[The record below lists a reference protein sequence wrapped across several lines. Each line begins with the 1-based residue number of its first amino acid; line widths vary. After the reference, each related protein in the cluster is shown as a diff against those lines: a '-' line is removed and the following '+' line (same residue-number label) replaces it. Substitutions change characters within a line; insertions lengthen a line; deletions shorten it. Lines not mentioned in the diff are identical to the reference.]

1 VRPPQVLAVVGVL
14 SLLGCATRAVR
25 VPGDVRGYE
34 IVVEGRDTLA
44 RAFARAL
51 GDAGFRVRSLPRGG
65 NRPAAAL
72 VYFVFQE
79 GPQGPPSLY
88 VRLADTRTGRIVAA
102 AEQPLDSAVA
112 AGPRAAALVRALLAP
127 SS

>member
-1 VRPPQVLAVVGVL
+1 VSPPRVLALAGALAVL
-14 SLLGCATRAVR
+14 ACGTRAVR

-34 IVVEGRDTLA
+34 IVVEGRDTLS

-51 GDAGFRVRSLPRGG
+51 ADAGFTIRPRLRGG
-65 NRPAAAL
+65 NRPAAVL
-72 VYFVFQE
+72 FHFVFRE
-79 GPQGPPSLY
+79 GPEGPPYLY
-88 VRLADTRTGRIVAA
+88 ARLADTRTGRIVAA
-102 AEQPLDSAVA
+102 AEQPLDSVVA